1 MAARVS
7 AALRLKSEAAGRL
20 GLQRASRTRSFDL
33 YRDRAWRGRPRADR
47 RSVGVRFDTE
57 PEEEEGDAD
66 VWARFVSETERERW
80 RAAAAGARGLTLRGC
95 WASARPKKK
104 AAVLLDWAR
113 RTAQMTTAASTR
125 RNGPRCQEQYGKE
138 LLPFLFI
145 ARIFQSNPN
154 RI

>member
-20 GLQRASRTRSFDL
+20 GLQRASRTRSFGL

-66 VWARFVSETERERW
+66 V
-80 RAAAAGARGLTLRGC
+80 RA
-95 WASARPKKK
+95 
-104 AAVLLDWAR
+104 
-113 RTAQMTTAASTR
+113 
-125 RNGPRCQEQYGKE
+125 
-138 LLPFLFI
+138 
-145 ARIFQSNPN
+145 
-154 RI
+154 